1 MEAAGGVSS
10 SQVGIELC
18 IASLDSQPKECLMD
32 REESWQVIAEQR
44 LGLALLLEGLSDA
57 EWERPSLCVGWRVR
71 DVAAH
76 VAMAPQVPGLV
87 AMVTN
92 GIRARGSFHR
102 LNHDVAVRHAER
114 PTGDIVADLR
124 TYADS
129 RRLPVVTN
137 YRNILF
143 DVLIHTQ
150 DIAIPTGRHYPMPL
164 EAARVGA
171 DRVWTMG
178 WPFWARHRLRGLRLL
193 ATDTDWSAG
202 AGAEL
207 RGPIGMLLLL
217 LTGRIPAALPHLSG
231 AGVNTITERF
241 VLLRSNADQ
250 S

>member
-1 MEAAGGVSS
+1 
-10 SQVGIELC
+10 
-18 IASLDSQPKECLMD
+18 MD
-32 REESWQVIAEQR
+32 REQSWQVITEQR
-44 LGLALLLEGLSDA
+44 VGLAWLLEGLSDD
-57 EWERPSLCVGWRVR
+57 EWEQPSLCTGWRVC

-76 VAMAPQVPGLV
+76 VAMAPQVPGLGSLL
-87 AMVTN
+87 AD

-102 LNHDVAVRHAER
+102 LNHDVAVRHAAR
-114 PTGDIVADLR
+114 PTRDIVAELR
-124 TYADS
+124 RYADS

-143 DVLIHTQ
+143 DVLVHAQ
-150 DIAIPTGRHYPMPL
+150 DIVIPLGRDYPMPP
-164 EAARVGA
+164 EAARAGA

-207 RGPIGMLLLL
+207 RAPIGMLLLL
-217 LTGRIPAALPHLSG
+217 LTGRTGTALPHLSG
-231 AGVNTITERF
+231 PGEKTITERF
-241 VLLRSNADQ
+241 EMPRAPADA